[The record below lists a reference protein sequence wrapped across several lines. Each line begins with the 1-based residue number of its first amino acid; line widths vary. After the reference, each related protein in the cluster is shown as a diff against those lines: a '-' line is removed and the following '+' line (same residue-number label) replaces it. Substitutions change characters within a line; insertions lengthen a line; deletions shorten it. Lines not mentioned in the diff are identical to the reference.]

1 MYTFNRPKQL
11 YSSSLYIRVD
21 KELLWSRSMSLGAL
35 RLLTLVLLNAAQ
47 FLFSVY
53 FNLQL
58 YLDRT
63 YDACSNQ
70 VKSVCEAEMR
80 TWRLKT
86 GKEEKKA
93 QNNQRP
99 KDSLS
104 WVPDFISI
112 HREQG
117 LATPSAVVSGAV
129 WGVRAALCHPVA
141 EIRNI
146 NVTNDLS
153 IEFFYNMLL

>member
-1 MYTFNRPKQL
+1 MNKESKEMYTFNRPKQL

-58 YLDRT
+58 YLERT

-86 GKEEKKA
+86 GKEEKKKLKIINA
-93 QNNQRP
+93 P
-99 KDSLS
+99 KTHCLESPTS
-104 WVPDFISI
+104 Y
-112 HREQG
+112 
-117 LATPSAVVSGAV
+117 PSTGNRASQLLLLWCQELCEVSGLHCATL
-129 WGVRAALCHPVA
+129 WLKW
-141 EIRNI
+141 E
-146 NVTNDLS
+146 TSMSQMTYL
-153 IEFFYNMLL
+153 

>member
-1 MYTFNRPKQL
+1 
-11 YSSSLYIRVD
+11 
-21 KELLWSRSMSLGAL
+21 MSLGAL

-47 FLFSVY
+47 FIFSVY

-58 YLDRT
+58 YLERT

-104 WVPDFISI
+104 
-112 HREQG
+112 
-117 LATPSAVVSGAV
+117 
-129 WGVRAALCHPVA
+129 
-141 EIRNI
+141 
-146 NVTNDLS
+146 
-153 IEFFYNMLL
+153 